1 MSLSQSPTS
10 RTSTLD
16 ILSLVPASAARRAGL
31 GFPRCQDLVNDLPA
45 TAAKLG
51 KRRASEIDPADLD
64 DYVSLQWLQWNG
76 GNLEL
81 TDVGRNLI
89 QLVGNYQPA

>member
-1 MSLSQSPTS
+1 MSLSSPS
-10 RTSTLD
+10 PRASTLD

-31 GFPRCQDLVNDLPA
+31 GLARCQGLVNDLPG

-51 KRRASEIDPADLD
+51 LRRASEIAPSDLD
-64 DYVSLQWLQWNG
+64 DYVALQWMRWNG
-76 GNLEL
+76 GKLEL

-89 QLVGNYQPA
+89 QLVGTYPVA